1 MRDMDRLLDDWIRQ
15 NEPSDEVVRRM
26 KARIFEQV
34 AKNAPVNPQRLISSI
49 FAEAFRC
56 LQAPMVFVPN

>member
-1 MRDMDRLLDDWIRQ
+1 MREMDRLMENWMRH

-56 LQAPMVFVPN
+56 LQIPMAFVAN